1 MAETKILIGQGTEI
15 YIRLLENGVF
25 AEPEEGIDNQTV
37 TLGAAALAAATS
49 ITVDPTISGFVLP
62 AGAWYGAEDPTTG
75 DITPFQ
81 VTARASSGTSVTVA
95 ALIKA
100 IADNSTFTTLQR
112 FVGRQKASIDRQANI
127 VNLVTFDTGGDQIG
141 RATTRSG
148 SISFDGVYSQ
158 LDPAYLTCE
167 YAFKNGR
174 YVWFY
179 IKLPPE
185 DVTYTTGKV
194 YKGVGIIE
202 NMPIGI
208 DAETT
213 FEGNVSMQLYGALLE
228 EQPVAA

>member
-15 YIRLLENGVF
+15 YIRLLENGIF
-25 AEPEEGIDNQTV
+25 TEPEEGIDNV
-37 TLGAAALAAATS
+37 TFTITEPASAAATS
-49 ITVDPTISGFVLP
+49 LTVGGAISGAVLP
-62 AGAWYGAEDPTTG
+62 AGAWYGAENPTTG

-81 VTARASSGTSVTVA
+81 TSARVASGTTVA
-95 ALIKA
+95 VNALIKG

-174 YVWFY
+174 YIWFY

>member
-15 YIRLLENGVF
+15 YIRLLENGIF
-25 AEPEEGIDNQTV
+25 TEPSEGITGAEFTITDP
-37 TLGAAALAAATS
+37 AAAADVVVNVAGGITAA
-49 ITVDPTISGFVLP
+49 VLP

-75 DITPFQ
+75 EITPFQ
-81 VTARASSGTSVTVA
+81 TTARVASGTTVAVA
-95 ALIKA
+95 ALGKA
-100 IADNSTFTTLQR
+100 IADNSTFTSLQR
-112 FVGRQKASIDRQANI
+112 FVGRTKASIDRQANI
-127 VNLVTFDTGGDQIG
+127 VNLTTFDTGGDQIG

-208 DAETT
+208 NAETT
-213 FEGNVSMQLYGALLE
+213 FEGNVSMQLYGALQE